1 MPEIVPISPDEVHE
15 LSDALTELHEL
26 LGHPAVHSDTEIVR
40 IAIDTIKI
48 CKSGLAEIR
57 QSLGLK

>member
-26 LGHPAVHSDTEIVR
+26 LGHPAVHSDTEIVKLAIAR
-40 IAIDTIKI
+40 IRGYVWLT
-48 CKSGLAEIR
+48 R
-57 QSLGLK
+57 